1 MTNYKQFALRISKAD
16 SLEELQRI
24 EGKLVR
30 FYNWQVINEKE
41 LARLDIKL
49 CDRID
54 TIREG

>member
-1 MTNYKQFALRISKAD
+1 MTNYQQFALEISKTD
-16 SLEELQRI
+16 SLEDLQRI

-49 CDRID
+49 
-54 TIREG
+54 

>member
-1 MTNYKQFALRISKAD
+1 MTNYQQFALEISKTD
-16 SLEELQRI
+16 TLKELQRI

-30 FYNWQVINEKE
+30 FYDWQVINEKE

-54 TIREG
+54 TIKEG

>member
-1 MTNYKQFALRISKAD
+1 MTNYQQFALEISKTD
-16 SLEELQRI
+16 TLKDLQRI

-49 CDRID
+49 CDRIN
-54 TIREG
+54 TIQEG